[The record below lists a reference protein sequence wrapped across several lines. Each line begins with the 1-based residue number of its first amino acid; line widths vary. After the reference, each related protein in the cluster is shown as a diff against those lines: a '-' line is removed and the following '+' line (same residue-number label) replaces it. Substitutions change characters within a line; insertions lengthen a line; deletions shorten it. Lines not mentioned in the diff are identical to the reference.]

1 MNDLPN
7 LIENDLVID
16 NVSRGHLAETATWGK
31 FLGIVGFV
39 YSLLVAVGAIF
50 AGSILTKLSGGIES
64 SGERMLAGGSVAII
78 YLVLAGVIFFMS
90 LYLFRFSKNIQL
102 ALLTNDQPSLA
113 TSLKNLKIYFR
124 FAGIITAIALIFT
137 FLGVIGV
144 MLASAFG

>member
-16 NVSRGHLAETATWGK
+16 NASRGHLSETATWGK

-39 YSLLVAVGAIF
+39 YSLLVAVAAIF
-50 AGSILTKLSGGIES
+50 AGSILAKLSGGIES
-64 SGERMLAGGSVAII
+64 SGERMLAGGSVAIV

-102 ALLTNDQPSLA
+102 ALLTNDQPSL
-113 TSLKNLKIYFR
+113 TNSLKNLKVYFR

-137 FLGVIGV
+137 FLGVIGL

>member
-7 LIENDLVID
+7 LIENELVID
-16 NVSRGHLAETATWGK
+16 NISRGHLSETATWGK

-39 YSLLVAVGAIF
+39 YSLLVAVAAIF
-50 AGSILTKLSGGIES
+50 AGSVLSKLMSGTEGN
-64 SGERMLAGGSVAII
+64 GERILAGGSVAII

-102 ALLTNDQPSLA
+102 ALLTNDQA
-113 TSLKNLKIYFR
+113 TLSISLKNLKVYFR

-137 FLGVIGV
+137 FLGVVGL
-144 MLASAFG
+144 MLASSFG